1 MPDMYIKVRVIA
13 GSRIEKI
20 TKVNDNSFTVSVK
33 EKAERGLA
41 NKRILQIIAD
51 IFQTKNVRIIN
62 GHHSPSKLLAVGD

>member
-13 GSRIEKI
+13 GSRVEKVI
-20 TKVNDNSFTVSVK
+20 KVNDNSFTVSVK